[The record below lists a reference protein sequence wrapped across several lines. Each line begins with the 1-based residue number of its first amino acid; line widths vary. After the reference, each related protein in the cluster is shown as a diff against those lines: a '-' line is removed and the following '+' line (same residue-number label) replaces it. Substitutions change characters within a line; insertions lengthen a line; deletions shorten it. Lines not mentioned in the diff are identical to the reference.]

1 MTSKPSTVRLARPED
16 EDLLFSLI
24 IAANDEWSL
33 GAMSNEKIRG
43 VIWSAL
49 NDPPPQRPV
58 FGVIRGP
65 RVIEGAIG
73 MFPTEPWNSEEIYLR
88 AFFHFV
94 LPAYRKSRHAVEL
107 RDFGKWFS
115 EFAGMPILFELP
127 HLDQTEVKARMY
139 ERGTDWVG
147 GMFVYRAP
155 VVEEV
160 AA

>member
-1 MTSKPSTVRLARPED
+1 MEKISESAFYSSLAEREDQPHPRVDILRRQWPQIIRRLA
-16 EDLLFSLI
+16 
-24 IAANDEWSL
+24 
-33 GAMSNEKIRG
+33 
-43 VIWSAL
+43 
-49 NDPPPQRPV
+49 
-58 FGVIRGP
+58 
-65 RVIEGAIG
+65 
-73 MFPTEPWNSEEIYLR
+73 
-88 AFFHFV
+88 
-94 LPAYRKSRHAVEL
+94 HAVEL

-155 VVEEV
+155 VAEEV